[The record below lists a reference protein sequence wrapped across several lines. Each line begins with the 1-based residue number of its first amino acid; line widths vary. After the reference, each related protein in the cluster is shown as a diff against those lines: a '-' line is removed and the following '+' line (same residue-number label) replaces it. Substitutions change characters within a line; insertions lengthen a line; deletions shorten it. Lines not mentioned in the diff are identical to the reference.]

1 MKKNLFENAKMELIL
16 FGSDVVTT
24 SYDVVSEPGNEFY
37 ESNVPPGKTEKVY
50 ETPFTIY

>member
-24 SYDVVSEPGNEFY
+24 SYDVVSEPGNVFY
-37 ESNVPPGKTEKVY
+37 EPNVPSGKTDQVY
-50 ETPFTIY
+50 EAPFTIY